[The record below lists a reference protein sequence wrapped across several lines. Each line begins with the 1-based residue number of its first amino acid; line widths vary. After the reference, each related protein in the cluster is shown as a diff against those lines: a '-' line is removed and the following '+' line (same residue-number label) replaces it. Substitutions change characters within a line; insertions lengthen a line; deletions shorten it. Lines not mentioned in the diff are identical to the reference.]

1 MLLVKIYRE
10 VIEDGYIIGFIVGE
24 TEEYYIISLVSE
36 DIYLN
41 GWTIIRKLHVSHIEY
56 EFESKEFIEKAISI
70 RKEKPHSILV
80 NMNIKSLKCILDSIK
95 NSFDLV
101 SLAREIICPDEV
113 IIGSIQS
120 IDSRKVNILC
130 MDTNANY
137 ELTSEEI
144 LLADITT
151 ICVGSGYLNAL
162 MSVNRSVVNI
172 SENEGGFNSE
182 AQR

>member
-41 GWTIIRKLHVSHIEY
+41 GWLIISKLHVSNIEY
-56 EFESKEFIEKAISI
+56 EFDSKKFIEKALSI
-70 RKEKPHSILV
+70 RKEKPHEILV
-80 NMNIKSLKCILDSIK
+80 SVDTKSLKCILDSIK
-95 NSFDLV
+95 NSFGLV
-101 SLAREIICPDEV
+101 SLSREIIYPDEV
-113 IIGSIQS
+113 MIGSIQS
-120 IDSRKVNILC
+120 VDSQKVNILC

-137 ELTSEEI
+137 ELISEKI

-151 ICVGSGYLNAL
+151 ICVGSGYLDAL
-162 MSVNRSVVNI
+162 ISVNQSIVNTP
-172 SENEGGFNSE
+172 ENE
-182 AQR
+182 